1 MNKAAIPTQETERY
15 VDHKA
20 STIFVCTN
28 TDCRSRGAQ
37 SVLDA
42 LRAQLADE
50 SGEAFQVK
58 PYLCFSACNSGPNV
72 VIADR
77 RCLLSG
83 VQASDAADILSFLKG
98 GPPVDRLR
106 SQNDPDLEQMIYD
119 IIDAGLLPED
129 T

>member
-1 MNKAAIPTQETERY
+1 MDN
-15 VDHKA
+15 KA

-42 LRAQLADE
+42 LQSHLSDE
-50 SGEAFQVK
+50 GVTAFQVK

-72 VIADR
+72 VIADK
-77 RCLLSG
+77 RCWLSG
-83 VQASDAADILSFLKG
+83 VQASDAVEIVAFLKG
-98 GPPVDRLR
+98 GPPVDRLL

-119 IIDAGLLPED
+119 IIDAGLMPED

>member
-1 MNKAAIPTQETERY
+1 
-15 VDHKA
+15 VDKKA

-37 SVLDA
+37 SVIDA
-42 LRAQLADE
+42 LHAQLANE
-50 SGEAFQVK
+50 GMNEFQVK

-72 VIADR
+72 VIADK
-77 RCLLSG
+77 RCWLSG
-83 VQASDAADILSFLKG
+83 VQAPDVADILSFLKG
-98 GPPVDRLR
+98 GPPIDRLR

-119 IIDAGLLPED
+119 IIDAGLMPED